1 MSDKISQINPKLP
14 PLNTLKVF
22 EAAARHTSFVRAA
35 GELHVTHGAVSRQIS
50 QLESSLGVALFERR
64 NRAVFLTPQG
74 NTLFAACQDIMGRLA
89 EVIQQIKV
97 PAAALPL
104 VLSCEPT
111 IAIRWLVPRL
121 PDFRS
126 RYPEFEIHL
135 LTAGGPVDFARSHVD
150 LALRRNDFNWGSQCH
165 AELVAPELVGPV
177 CAPTLLAPDLQTT
190 PQRLLHA
197 RSRPDA
203 WKQWNDA
210 TGLNLPCDSAEYYEH
225 FYLSLQAASSGL
237 GLAIGSAYMVE
248 ADLKDGRLAAPFGF
262 IPDGSQYVLLSPLP
276 FDQDPRRLACLDWFR
291 QAMGQTQREVQ
302 RDGASIRPATH
313 A

>member
-1 MSDKISQINPKLP
+1 MSDKYSQIGQRLP

-22 EAAARHTSFVRAA
+22 EAAARHASFVRAA
-35 GELHVTHGAVSRQIS
+35 AELHVTQGAVSRQIS
-50 QLESSLGVALFERR
+50 QLESSLGVSLFERR
-64 NRAVFLTPQG
+64 NRAVFLTQQG
-74 NTLFAACQDIMGRLA
+74 GTLFATCQEIMGRLA
-89 EVIQQIKV
+89 DTVRAIKA

-135 LTAGGPVDFARSHVD
+135 LTAGGPVDFARNHVD
-150 LALRRNDFNWGSQCH
+150 LALRRNDFNWGSQCF
-165 AELVAPELVGPV
+165 AEPVAPERVGPV
-177 CAPTLLAPDLQTT
+177 CAPTLLAPDIQTT

-210 TGLNLPCDSAEYYEH
+210 TGVSLPCESAEYYEH

-237 GLAIGSAYMVE
+237 GFAIGSTYMVQS
-248 ADLKDGRLAAPFGF
+248 DLQDGRLAAPFGF
-262 IPDGSQYVLLSPLP
+262 VPDGSQYVLLSPVP
-276 FDQDPRRLACLDWFR
+276 FDQDQRRLACLDWFR
-291 QAMGQTQREVQ
+291 QAMGQTLNPQR
-302 RDGASIRPATH
+302 TH
-313 A
+313 EPTSRGC